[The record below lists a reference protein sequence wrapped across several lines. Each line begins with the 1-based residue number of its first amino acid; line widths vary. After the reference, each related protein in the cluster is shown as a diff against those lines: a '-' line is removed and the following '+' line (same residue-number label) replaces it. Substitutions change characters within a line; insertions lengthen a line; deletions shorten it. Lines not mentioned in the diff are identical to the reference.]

1 MKQFIQEFKD
11 FAFRGNVLDLAIGVV
26 IGSAFTGIVTS
37 LVENIIN
44 PVVGALTGGT
54 DLAGLSL
61 TIAGVELMYG
71 AFISSIIDFLIIAL
85 VIFVFIKLINNAQMK
100 FNKKVEEETAEV
112 ELPLTEQYLKEIR
125 DLLADKKDSTI

>member
-61 TIAGVELMYG
+61 TIAGVELTYG

-85 VIFVFIKLINNAQMK
+85 VIFVFIKIINNAQMK
-100 FNKKVEEETAEV
+100 FNKKVEEETTEV

>member
-1 MKQFIQEFKD
+1 MKQFIQEFKE

-37 LVENIIN
+37 LVANIIN

-54 DLAGLSL
+54 DLSGLSL

>member
-1 MKQFIQEFKD
+1 MKQFIQEFKE

-37 LVENIIN
+37 LVANIIN

-54 DLAGLSL
+54 DLSGLSL

-85 VIFVFIKLINNAQMK
+85 VIFVFIKVINNAQMK

>member
-54 DLAGLSL
+54 DLSGLSL

-85 VIFVFIKLINNAQMK
+85 VIFVFIKVINNAQMK

>member
-61 TIAGVELMYG
+61 TIAGAELMYG

-85 VIFVFIKLINNAQMK
+85 VIFVFIKIINNAQMK

-125 DLLADKKDSTI
+125 DLLADKKDPTI

>member
-100 FNKKVEEETAEV
+100 FNKKAEEETAEV

>member
-61 TIAGVELMYG
+61 TIAGAELMYG

>member
-61 TIAGVELMYG
+61 TIAGAELMYG

-100 FNKKVEEETAEV
+100 FNKKVEEETTEV

>member
-100 FNKKVEEETAEV
+100 FNKKVEEETTEV

>member
-1 MKQFIQEFKD
+1 MKNFIQEFKD

-54 DLAGLSL
+54 DLSSLSL
-61 TIAGVELMYG
+61 TIADVELMYG

-85 VIFVFIKLINNAQMK
+85 VIFVFIKIINNAQMT
-100 FNKKVEEETAEV
+100 FNKKVEEEATEV

-125 DLLADKKDSTI
+125 DLLADKKEPNL

>member
-11 FAFRGNVLDLAIGVV
+11 FAFRGNVLELAIGVV

-61 TIAGVELMYG
+61 TIAGAELMYG

-100 FNKKVEEETAEV
+100 FNKKVEEETTEV

>member
-1 MKQFIQEFKD
+1 MKQFIQEFKN

-61 TIAGVELMYG
+61 TIAGAELMYG

-125 DLLADKKDSTI
+125 DLLADKKDPTI